1 MQNQTLSTQYTIED
15 HLCEECI
22 DKVEIRFG
30 QTGVSLCCRIDLFTG
45 HLLLTWSEDQLD
57 HWCEESLN
65 DIRVCIEARLSLQQ
79 ALNHQYEYC
88 LLFAVRDAFKSVN
101 THYSCM
107 YIHLDSRPALLIPC
121 HIDRDITNASL
132 FHHYQL
138 ILTLVPQTQGRIASS
153 VSFSAPSPEAL
164 LRRGGPSYHSINNKM
179 DGLNQME
186 GEIGF
191 NIDDETQNASDT
203 ETSSS
208 LWNLEILGRY
218 EGVSSKNLE
227 EVHHICVCDPSS
239 SDFREQVCYSILR
252 VLPILR
258 FQSLH
263 QSMASLSKNNYVT
276 NVMENPQQRTV
287 SVLISYHYDS

>member
-1 MQNQTLSTQYTIED
+1 MQNQTVFTQYTIQE

-30 QTGVSLCCRIDLFTG
+30 QTGISLCCRIDLFTG
-45 HLLLTWSEDQLD
+45 HLLLTWSDDQLD

-65 DIRVCIEARLSLQQ
+65 ELRVCMEARLPLQP

-88 LLFAVRDAFKSVN
+88 LLIAVQEAFKSVN
-101 THYSCM
+101 THYRCM
-107 YIHLDSRPALLIPC
+107 CTHVNSHPALLIPC
-121 HIDRDITNASL
+121 HIDHDITNAAL

-138 ILTLVPQTQGRIASS
+138 ILTLVPQSQERIVNS
-153 VSFSAPSPEAL
+153 VSLSAPSPEAL

-179 DGLNQME
+179 DALNQMA

-191 NIDDETQNASDT
+191 NIDEETQDVSSTDT
-203 ETSSS
+203 GSP

-218 EGVSSKNLE
+218 EGSTIKNLE

-239 SDFREQVCYSILR
+239 SDFREQVCYSILQ

-263 QSMASLSKNNYVT
+263 HSMGLLSKNNYVT
-276 NVMENPQQRTV
+276 NVLENPDQRTV
-287 SVLISYHYDS
+287 TVTLLG